1 VELGSVLNTLALCGR
16 EALDSI
22 KVKVRFGEKRR
33 EMSSQIIDRRRLIT
47 VSKINLILVKITNN
61 NLILAPKSYTLCS

>member
-22 KVKVRFGEKRR
+22 KVKVSAAKAIGLFALENRF
-33 EMSSQIIDRRRLIT
+33 IIP
-47 VSKINLILVKITNN
+47 
-61 NLILAPKSYTLCS
+61 PKFVVLWRCLFRPEE